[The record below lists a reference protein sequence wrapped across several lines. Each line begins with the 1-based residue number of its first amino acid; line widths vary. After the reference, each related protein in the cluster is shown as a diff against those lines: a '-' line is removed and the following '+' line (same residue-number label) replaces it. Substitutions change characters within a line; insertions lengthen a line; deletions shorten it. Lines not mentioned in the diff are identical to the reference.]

1 MDKIKKEVNDM
12 NKQLIDNI
20 TKFYNQSTRILNSS
34 YLTGKKE
41 AYEEV
46 IQWLISSHNN
56 EMKFVS
62 NPSALFNFLQE
73 KNAKTK
79 IAILNSTNNNYEDD
93 FIQKL
98 QNENKKKLHR
108 MYNNSMLIPTSE
120 SNYDQNVNT
129 FIPFNIAN
137 LINQSGNNEVNTN
150 DNGTLNNNDINGNY
164 NMLPNGDVNM
174 SQGNMNN
181 GINLYSYGHNGLK
194 KRDRIFFSGS

>member
-108 MYNNSMLIPTSE
+108 MYNNSMLISTTE
-120 SNYDQNVNT
+120 NNYDQNINT

-137 LINQSGNNEVNTN
+137 LITQSGNNEINTN
-150 DNGTLNNNDINGNY
+150 DNGTMNNNDINGNY

>member
-12 NKQLIDNI
+12 NKHLIDNI
-20 TKFYNQSTRILNSS
+20 TKFYNQLTRNLNSS

-62 NPSALFNFLQE
+62 NPCALVNFLQE

-108 MYNNSMLIPTSE
+108 MYDNSMLIPLSE

-150 DNGTLNNNDINGNY
+150 DNCNLNSNDINGNY
-164 NMLPNGDVNM
+164 NILPNGDVNM
-174 SQGNMNN
+174 SQGNTNN
-181 GINLYSYGHNGLK
+181 GINLYSYAHNGLK
-194 KRDRIFFSGS
+194 KRDRIFFSNS